1 MTPHTLIFF
10 SSSPI
15 AIPLFETLVS
25 DARFSITALIC
36 QPDKAAGRQ
45 LELTVPEIKKRALHA
60 GIPVYQPEKL
70 SQDAK
75 LLDELKKNPP
85 EILLTFSYGQFLSED
100 WLALPLFAPLN
111 IHPSLLPRYRGPTP
125 IQTAILNGDKETG
138 ITVMKMGKGM
148 DDGPIAFQ
156 EKISIEP
163 HQSSQILFESIAQRC
178 AQIVPDAL
186 AKIFEQGASAFVEQD
201 SAQATICK
209 LIRREDGL
217 IDFKE
222 PATTLLNRFRA
233 YTPWPGL
240 YTTYQGKRLK
250 LLDFSVASL
259 ALEPGMVRYEN
270 HHLFIGTSD
279 GALDVR
285 LLQLEGRSTLHPEA
299 FIAGQ
304 GGFHGTSLPS

>member
-1 MTPHTLIFF
+1 MNPHTLIFF

-15 AIPLFETLVS
+15 AIPLFEALLA
-25 DARFSITALIC
+25 DARFSIIALVC

-45 LELTVPEIKKRALHA
+45 LEVAVPEIKKRALHA
-60 GIPVYQPEKL
+60 GIPVYQPEIL
-70 SQDAK
+70 SQDADLLNK
-75 LLDELKKNPP
+75 LQKNPP
-85 EILLTFSYGQFLSED
+85 EILLTFSYGQFLSEA
-100 WLALPLFAPLN
+100 WLALPVFAPLN

-138 ITVMKMGKGM
+138 ITMMKMGKGM

-163 HQSSQILFESIAQRC
+163 HQSSSLLFEAIAQRC
-178 AQIVPDAL
+178 AHIIPDAL
-186 AKIFEQGASAFVEQD
+186 DGILRQGASVFVEQD
-201 SAQATICK
+201 ASKATLCK
-209 LIRREDGL
+209 LIKREDGL

-222 PATTLLNRFRA
+222 SAKTLFNRFKA

-250 LLDFSVASL
+250 ILDFSVSPL
-259 ALEPGMVRYEN
+259 ALEPGVVRYED

-279 GALDVR
+279 GALDIH
-285 LLQLEGRSTLHPEA
+285 LLQMEGKSTLHPEA
-299 FIAGQ
+299 FMAGHPS
-304 GGFHGTSLPS
+304 FHGASLPS